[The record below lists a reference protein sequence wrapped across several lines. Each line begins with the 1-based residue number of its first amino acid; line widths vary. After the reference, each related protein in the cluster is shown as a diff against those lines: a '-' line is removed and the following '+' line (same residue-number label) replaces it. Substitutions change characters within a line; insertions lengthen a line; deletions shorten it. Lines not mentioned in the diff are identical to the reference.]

1 MESMDSEVRVM
12 SGRPLTTGAARA
24 RGRGRQGARARFAG
38 GGRTVLHAVPSGSAS
53 PPGSWVEVLPKREF
67 LAQLRRE
74 RRRSD
79 RSKAPLSLA
88 ILRSEGAAGD
98 GEVLQSVIAELSSS
112 VRETDL
118 VGHLGGSEVG
128 VLLPETD
135 DAGARTFAA
144 KVARRLGPEGVSVE
158 RATYPCDLFERLIAE
173 SAPTS
178 GASPVLLGS
187 DAVTGGKY
195 GLKRALDVIGAI
207 VALVLFSPIMLAAA
221 IAVKLSSPGPV
232 IFRQTRLG
240 KGGVPFTF
248 YKFRSMVC
256 NNDDRVHR
264 DYVANFINGDHAK
277 SNQGGDGKP
286 LYKMKSDPRVT
297 KVGRFIRKTSI
308 DELPQLF
315 NVLNGDLSLVGP
327 RPPLPYEAVKYQ
339 SWHLRRVL
347 EVKPGITG
355 LWQVEGRSKTTFD
368 EMVRLDLRYV
378 RDCSLG
384 LDVRIL
390 LKTVAVVLKDEGAR

>member
-1 MESMDSEVRVM
+1 MESMDSQVRVI
-12 SGRPLTTGAARA
+12 SGRPPTTGAARA
-24 RGRGRQGARARFAG
+24 RGRGREESRARFAG
-38 GGRTVLHAVPSGSAS
+38 GGRTALHAVPSGLAS
-53 PPGSWVEVLPKREF
+53 RPGSWVEVLPKREF

-98 GEVLQSVIAELSSS
+98 GEVLQSVIAELSST

-128 VLLPETD
+128 VILPETD
-135 DAGARTFAA
+135 DAGARAFAA
-144 KVARRLGPEGVSVE
+144 KVARRLGPEGVSVDS
-158 RATYPCDLFERLIAE
+158 ATYPSDLFERLIAE
-173 SAPTS
+173 GAPS
-178 GASPVLLGS
+178 PAASTVLLGQE
-187 DAVTGGKY
+187 VGPLGQY
-195 GLKRALDVIGAI
+195 GLKRVLDVIGAI
-207 VALVLFSPIMLAAA
+207 VALLLFSPLMVAAA

-232 IFRQTRLG
+232 IFRQIRLG
-240 KGGVPFTF
+240 RGGVPFTF

-264 DYVANFINGDHAK
+264 EYVASFINGDHANA
-277 SNQGGDGKP
+277 NQGGDSKP
-286 LYKMKSDPRVT
+286 LYKMKNDPRVT

-347 EVKPGITG
+347 DVKPGITG

-378 RDCSLG
+378 RECSLA
-384 LDVRIL
+384 LDLRIL
-390 LKTVAVVLKDEGAR
+390 IKTIAVVLKDDGAR

>member
-1 MESMDSEVRVM
+1 
-12 SGRPLTTGAARA
+12 
-24 RGRGRQGARARFAG
+24 
-38 GGRTVLHAVPSGSAS
+38 
-53 PPGSWVEVLPKREF
+53 VEVLPKREF

-98 GEVLQSVIAELSSS
+98 GEVLQSVIAELSST

-128 VLLPETD
+128 VILPETD
-135 DAGARTFAA
+135 DAGARAFAA
-144 KVARRLGPEGVSVE
+144 KVARRLGPEGVSVDS
-158 RATYPCDLFERLIAE
+158 ATYPSDLFERLIAE
-173 SAPTS
+173 GAPS
-178 GASPVLLGS
+178 PAASTVLLGQE
-187 DAVTGGKY
+187 VGPLGQY
-195 GLKRALDVIGAI
+195 GLKRVLDVIGAI
-207 VALVLFSPIMLAAA
+207 VALLLFSPLMVAAA

-232 IFRQTRLG
+232 IFRQIRLG
-240 KGGVPFTF
+240 RGGVPFTF

-264 DYVANFINGDHAK
+264 EYVASFINGDHANA
-277 SNQGGDGKP
+277 NQGGDSKP
-286 LYKMKSDPRVT
+286 LYKMKNDPRVT

-347 EVKPGITG
+347 DVKPGITG

-378 RDCSLG
+378 RECSLA
-384 LDVRIL
+384 LDLRIL
-390 LKTVAVVLKDEGAR
+390 IKTIAVVLKDDGAR